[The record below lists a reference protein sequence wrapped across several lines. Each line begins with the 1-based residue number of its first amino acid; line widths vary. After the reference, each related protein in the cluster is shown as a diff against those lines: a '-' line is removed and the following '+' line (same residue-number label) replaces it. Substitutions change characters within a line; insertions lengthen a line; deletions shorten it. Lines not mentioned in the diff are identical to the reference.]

1 MDPAGL
7 AAQSGL
13 DSKHLDAFE
22 RGKKRMFVLDLSVI
36 QRALEAGEAEFTGE
50 SGVGVRLR

>member
-1 MDPAGL
+1 
-7 AAQSGL
+7 
-13 DSKHLDAFE
+13 
-22 RGKKRMFVLDLSVI
+22 MFVLDLSVI